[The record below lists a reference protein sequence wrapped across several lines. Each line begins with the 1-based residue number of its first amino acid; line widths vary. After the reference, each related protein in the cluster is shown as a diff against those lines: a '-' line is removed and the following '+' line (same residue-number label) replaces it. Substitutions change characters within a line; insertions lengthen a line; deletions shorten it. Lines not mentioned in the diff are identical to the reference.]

1 MLKEE
6 SLHRPD
12 RQFEKMLISFVYA
25 TIALALSVLLLF
37 IFPKFSLVFL
47 SLILLLTSVVII
59 IAIVMISDSERVLT
73 YGGFANAV
81 IDNKDLICRIDNA
94 DFKPIIENKAA
105 TDFFQEKDVLSF
117 LKSHILESASSLLL
131 LERLENALQTLKEEN
146 IVIELMIEQK
156 KRFYDVKLKP
166 IYLKKNDI
174 FQSDFSIKKIQKETY
189 FFWTFKDV
197 TAAQNM
203 EQILESERQKLNY
216 FIQNMPLGLY
226 ILDDKGAFEYVNNTF
241 AEHLKCL
248 RTDFDGRFLK
258 DFICNH
264 EDSPLCDEKI
274 PEYAGLALFQK
285 NSENIELF
293 VSQNKFQDDG
303 ILKTRGFTLN
313 RFPNDKNL
321 LQNLRQ
327 ITNEYKILFQY
338 APIGIFTLEESGLI
352 KNFNHKAEDI
362 FSKNLQ
368 DAHISDF
375 FEKSELKKI
384 EKIFASYKTNE
395 RPNILTEVETSLTS
409 GKSVLLHIAPRY
421 LTYTQKTVFDGVG
434 VFITDTTKSK
444 DLEERFSQAQKMQAL
459 GQFAGGIAHDFNNLL
474 TTMIGYCDLLL
485 ERHRIGDPSFADL
498 SEIRGSAIR
507 AAALVKQL
515 LFYSKQ
521 QTSHPKY
528 LDIAETLSDLSQF
541 LKRVM
546 GEQIQMDIKHAP
558 DLGFIRIDP
567 VHFTQVIMNLSVNA
581 KDAMNGKGT
590 LSISTHIETLLEDVS
605 FGDSVAK
612 AGDYIVLS
620 VKDTGTGIKK
630 ENLSRIF
637 DPFFS
642 TKQNVVGSGT
652 GLGLAT
658 VYGIVSQIK
667 GLIKVESTVG
677 VGTTFKI
684 YFPRFLQADHTAV
697 SKETNEQETQ
707 IPVLTSLSGEAPKL
721 VFGLNVNKADQHGNT
736 VSSTSDIRILFVE
749 DENAVR
755 AFAVRALKKKGFHV
769 TPASSA
775 ENALEQ
781 EGPFDLMIT
790 DMMMPG
796 MSGSELAVEMKKRQP
811 NINII
816 IASGYSEEMALKEL
830 NGNEGFVFLSKPY
843 SLTDLNEKVF
853 EVLNN

>member
-1 MLKEE
+1 MLKEQ

-12 RQFEKMLISFVYA
+12 RQFEKMLISFVYT

-37 IFPKFSLVFL
+37 IFPKFSLLFL
-47 SLILLLTSVVII
+47 SLIWVLTSVVISM
-59 IAIVMISDSERVLT
+59 AIVMISDSERVLT

-81 IDNKDLICRIDNA
+81 LESKDLICRIDNA
-94 DFKPIIENKAA
+94 DLKPIIENKESSE
-105 TDFFQEKDVLSF
+105 FFNQKNILSF
-117 LKSHILESASSLLL
+117 LKSHISESPISQLSLD
-131 LERLENALQTLKEEN
+131 RLTRALQTLQPEN
-146 IVIELMIEQK
+146 VVIELKIQDK
-156 KRFYDVKLKP
+156 QRFFEVTLKP

-174 FQSDFSIKKIQKETY
+174 FQSDFSIQKIQKETY

-203 EQILESERQKLNY
+203 ERILESERQKLNY

-226 ILDDKGAFEYVNNTF
+226 VLDDKGRFEYINNTF
-241 AEHLKCL
+241 AEHIKCL
-248 RTDFDGRFLK
+248 KTDLIGHNLS
-258 DFICNH
+258 DFIYDK
-264 EDSPLCDEKI
+264 DSALLDSKM
-274 PEYAGLALFQK
+274 PEHAGLVFFK
-285 NSENIELF
+285 NGDENIELF

-303 ILKTRGFTLN
+303 MLKTRGFTLN
-313 RFPNDKNL
+313 RVPNDKNL
-321 LQNLRQ
+321 LQNFHEMMS
-327 ITNEYKILFQY
+327 EYKMLLHY
-338 APIGIFTLEESGLI
+338 TPIGILSISDGGLI
-352 KNFNHKAEDI
+352 KTFNHHAEEL
-362 FSKNLQ
+362 FSQKLEGS
-368 DAHISDF
+368 HISDF
-375 FEKSELKKI
+375 FDSNDLKKI
-384 EKIFASYKTNE
+384 EKIYADYKLTE
-395 RPNILTEVETSLTS
+395 RPNVVTELETSLKS
-409 GKSVLLHIAPRY
+409 GKSVLLQIAPRY
-421 LTYTQKTVFDGVG
+421 LTYTSKTVFDGITI
-434 VFITDTTKSK
+434 FMTDTTKSK

-498 SEIRGSAIR
+498 SEVRGSAIR

-528 LDIAETLSDLSQF
+528 LDISETLSDLSQF

-546 GEQIQMDIKHAP
+546 GEQINLEITHGQN
-558 DLGFIRIDP
+558 LGFIRIDP
-567 VHFTQVIMNLSVNA
+567 VHLTQVIMNLSVNA

-590 LSISTHIETLLEDVS
+590 FTISTHLETLLEDVS
-605 FGDSVAK
+605 FGDSIAK
-612 AGDYIVLS
+612 AGDYIVLN
-620 VKDTGTGIKK
+620 VKDTGSGIKK

-684 YFPRFLQADHTAV
+684 YFPRFLTAENAAQP
-697 SKETNEQETQ
+697 SKKIEPENQ

-721 VFGLNVNKADQHGNT
+721 VFGLNVNKTDQHGT
-736 VSSTSDIRILFVE
+736 PISSTSDIKILFVE

-755 AFAVRALKKKGFHV
+755 AFGVRALQKKGFNV
-769 TPASSA
+769 TAASSA

-781 EGPFDLMIT
+781 EGPFDLMVT

-796 MSGSELAVEMKKRQP
+796 MSGTELAVEMKKRQP
-811 NINII
+811 NIKII
-816 IASGYSEEMALKEL
+816 IASGYSEEMAFKEL

-853 EVLNN
+853 EVLNS

>member
-6 SLHRPD
+6 PLHRPD

-25 TIALALSVLLLF
+25 TIALACSVLLLF
-37 IFPKFSLVFL
+37 IFPNFSLLFL
-47 SLILLLTSVVII
+47 SLVLVMTSIVIS
-59 IAIVMISDSERVLT
+59 IAIIMISDSERVLT

-81 IDNKDLICRIDNA
+81 LENKDLICRIDNA

-105 TDFFQEKDVLSF
+105 TDFFHQKNVLAF
-117 LKSHILESASSLLL
+117 LQLHIFESSSGQLS
-131 LERLENALQTLKEEN
+131 LERLEQALHTLKTEN
-146 IVIELMIEQK
+146 VILELTLNDKQ
-156 KRFYDVKLKP
+156 RFFDVTVKP

-174 FQSDFSIKKIQKETY
+174 FESDFSIKKIQRETY
-189 FFWTFKDV
+189 FFWTLKDI

-216 FIQNMPLGLY
+216 FIQNMPLGIY
-226 ILDDKGAFEYVNNTF
+226 ILDDQGRFEYVNNTF
-241 AEHLKCL
+241 AEHLKSL
-248 RTDFDGRFLK
+248 KTDIIGHFLTDFIDDK
-258 DFICNH
+258 I
-264 EDSPLCDEKI
+264 DSPLCDLKT
-274 PEYAGLALFQK
+274 PEYAGLALFHNNQ
-285 NSENIELF
+285 ENMELF

-303 ILKTRGFTLN
+303 ILKTRGLTLN
-313 RFPNDKNL
+313 HFPNDKNL
-321 LQNLRQ
+321 LQSIHE
-327 ITNEYKILFQY
+327 ITSEYKMLLY
-338 APIGIFTLEESGLI
+338 YTPIGFITVSDGGLI
-352 KNFNHKAEDI
+352 KIFNHKAEDI
-362 FSKNLQ
+362 LSKNLQ
-368 DAHISDF
+368 GSHIRDF
-375 FEKSELKKI
+375 FESSDLKKI
-384 EKIFASYKTNE
+384 EKIYADYKTNE
-395 RPNILTEVETSLTS
+395 KANILTEIETNLKS

-421 LTYTQKTVFDGVG
+421 LTYLQKTIFDGIS

-498 SEIRGSAIR
+498 SEVRGSAIR

-521 QTSHPKY
+521 QASHPKY
-528 LDIAETLSDLSQF
+528 LDISETLSDLSQF

-546 GEQIQMDIKHAP
+546 GEQIQINIKHAP
-558 DLGFIRIDP
+558 NLGFIRIDP

-590 LSISTHIETLLEDVS
+590 FTITTHIETLLDAVS
-605 FGDSVAK
+605 FGDSVAE

-620 VKDTGTGIKK
+620 VKDTGSGIKK

-677 VGTTFKI
+677 LGTTFKI
-684 YFPRFLQADHTAV
+684 YFPRFLTADT
-697 SKETNEQETQ
+697 SLPKKEATETDNQ

-721 VFGLNVNKADQHGNT
+721 VFGLNVNKTDQHGT
-736 VSSTSDIRILFVE
+736 PVSSTADIKILFVE

-755 AFAVRALKKKGFHV
+755 AFGVRALKKKGFNV

-781 EGPFDLMIT
+781 EGNFDLMVT

-796 MSGSELAVEMKKRQP
+796 MSGTELAIEMKKRQP
-811 NINII
+811 NIKII
-816 IASGYSEEMALKEL
+816 IVSGYSEEMALKEL
-830 NGNEGFVFLSKPY
+830 KGDEGFVFLSKPY

-853 EVLNN
+853 EVLNS